1 MKKWLATAKPG
12 NRGESL
18 RALQEVSKERI
29 TSVADQYFTKLWR
42 VGESQGRG
50 APSIEYR
57 DRQKAKAACV
67 KTFVE
72 KYDTVTAPSGEG
84 QAVRQE
90 MTVQVEQWWNSSD
103 VAASL
108 REENAWGAD
117 GTVAVVGKRKK
128 CVPTGGS
135 VVPTETVDHDEQ
147 TLLLDDCA
155 HVEEETVKY
164 GYKDPSIDLLRRSYF
179 HIWGKNG
186 QHIGWRSFAQHKEKC
201 IAADINPLPE
211 RTFYRWRTTEE
222 NTFKSSE
229 AFDASLHFL
238 SRPIRH
244 QSQISGFHNQLAA
257 DRAYVRGT
265 MVDKEPVLRTING
278 RSFAFSPEWHPDL
291 VKIISTDRA
300 PHLFPLTE
308 LLSLN

>member
-1 MKKWLATAKPG
+1 
-12 NRGESL
+12 
-18 RALQEVSKERI
+18 VSKERI
-29 TSVADQYFTKLWR
+29 TSVANQYFTNLWG
-42 VGESQGRG
+42 VGGSQGRG

-57 DRQKAKAACV
+57 DRQKAKEQCV
-67 KTFVE
+67 KIFVE

-84 QAVRQE
+84 QAVRKQ

-128 CVPTGGS
+128 CVAAGGS
-135 VVPTETVDHDEQ
+135 AAPTETVEHDDQ

-155 HVEEETVKY
+155 HAEAETVKY
-164 GYKDPSIDLLRRSYF
+164 GYKDPSIDLLRRAYF
-179 HIWGKNG
+179 HIWGKSG

-211 RTFYRWRTTEE
+211 RTFYRWRSEEE
-222 NTFKSSE
+222 NAFKRSE
-229 AFDASLHFL
+229 EFDASLHFL

-244 QSQISGFHNQLAA
+244 QSQISGFRNQLGA
-257 DRAYVRGT
+257 DRTYVRDT
-265 MVDKEPVLRTING
+265 MVDKEPVLRTKNG
-278 RSFAFSPEWHPDL
+278 RSFAFSPDWYPDL
-291 VKIISTDRA
+291 VKMCNASLDMLGFGPEMVLALATDINTTTMLIDDKDA
-300 PHLFPLTE
+300 PC
-308 LLSLN
+308 